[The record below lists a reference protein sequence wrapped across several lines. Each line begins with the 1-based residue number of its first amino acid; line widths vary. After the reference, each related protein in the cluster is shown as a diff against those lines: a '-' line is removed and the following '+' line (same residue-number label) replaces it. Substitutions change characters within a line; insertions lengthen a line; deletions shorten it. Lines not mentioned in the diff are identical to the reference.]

1 MECASSKAAPSSP
14 AWTVRP
20 STTAVRTPL
29 AGWAARRPVAPQ
41 PSLASAASAF
51 RQGAGAVQVVEL
63 PKGRPW
69 QRVLWAVLDDPA
81 SSKTANRV
89 SAVMMSVIGV
99 SVVNFCLASVPF
111 NCSWEHG
118 GKVNETVVNSSG
130 TYVVE
135 YLSYAPERRCD
146 PVQPNAPIPFESVEM
161 FCIILFTI
169 EFMLRV
175 AACPA
180 GPGLVGFF
188 TGAANI
194 IDIVAIVPW
203 YIELL
208 IQLVAGEGTSLSF
221 LSVLRIIRIFRVVRL
236 FKFSK
241 NLQGLMILGRT
252 IEKSASALAMLIF
265 FIAITLIVFS
275 TLMYNVEGPG
285 VVGSLQL
292 GAASNVV
299 YDNVTRTYLR
309 PDGSPSP
316 FTSILTTMWYCI
328 VTMTTVG
335 YGDATPVTVFGQIC
349 AMVLML
355 FSLIVLALP
364 ITIIGANFD
373 EEYRDMRLQ
382 AMHARRQAMKDTQ
395 HAEKVAGQMLDK
407 LGRDTRAVKGNALHK
422 IDRKSVV

>member
-14 AWTVRP
+14 AWPVRP

-81 SSKTANRV
+81 SSKTASRV

-169 EFMLRV
+169 EFLLRV
-175 AACPA
+175 AACAPTPTRTRTRSRSRTLARTLTPTLTLTLTRSPPA
-180 GPGLVGFF
+180 PPARASSASSQAPP
-188 TGAANI
+188 TSSTSS
-194 IDIVAIVPW
+194 PSCR
-203 YIELL
+203 
-208 IQLVAGEGTSLSF
+208 GTSS
-221 LSVLRIIRIFRVVRL
+221 
-236 FKFSK
+236 
-241 NLQGLMILGRT
+241 
-252 IEKSASALAMLIF
+252 
-265 FIAITLIVFS
+265 
-275 TLMYNVEGPG
+275 
-285 VVGSLQL
+285 
-292 GAASNVV
+292 
-299 YDNVTRTYLR
+299 
-309 PDGSPSP
+309 
-316 FTSILTTMWYCI
+316 C
-328 VTMTTVG
+328 
-335 YGDATPVTVFGQIC
+335 
-349 AMVLML
+349 
-355 FSLIVLALP
+355 
-364 ITIIGANFD
+364 
-373 EEYRDMRLQ
+373 
-382 AMHARRQAMKDTQ
+382 
-395 HAEKVAGQMLDK
+395 
-407 LGRDTRAVKGNALHK
+407 
-422 IDRKSVV
+422 